1 MLLRSS
7 EVNEG
12 QSEVSHLTSN
22 YVLRTNEVIDTKNDA
37 RFGKKWVN
45 IGELNIGGGIV
56 KLKMWPLLFFDAVP
70 FNGITRITRRKM
82 ERKFKMEER

>member
-56 KLKMWPLLFFDAVP
+56 KLKM
-70 FNGITRITRRKM
+70 
-82 ERKFKMEER
+82 